1 MGIQPRCGK
10 CKQELQEYGAILL
23 SPPKKD
29 NSVEKFH
36 LCQRCYDDLIASCRI
51 SN

>member
-1 MGIQPRCGK
+1 
-10 CKQELQEYGAILL
+10 LQEYGAILL

-29 NSVEKFH
+29 NTVEKFH
-36 LCQRCYDDLIASCRI
+36 LCRLCYDELIASCRI